1 MATSPAVISSHEPN
15 SLPRGGPDA
24 CVAASLMACLVY
36 CCCSLPQGSL
46 YTSPHWIL
54 GITCPLIQTEVG
66 ATQGAFVVLAK
77 QPLLQVPIS
86 RSAVADTA
94 TAIGASA
101 AVAVQQLRHGSSSR
115 YGSRG
120 TALSGALGH
129 TTVGPLT
136 PSRLGCEASSVKLSG
151 QHSSKA
157 AGSLQGHK
165 QVTVAASAGP
175 ASNAICSSPSSA
187 LHRLQRPGSAGSSS
201 YHSSSIGSPG
211 AAAAATHVTEVASTQ
226 QLSIL
231 AAKFVLQQMAI
242 ITLAYDGACRLHSVV
257 EGVTRCCWHSPT
269 GSSYLAVDVCPGP
282 HGQVRLVLPLVK
294 GHVVCTWWCALVL
307 LHALSDRLTSAEH
320 KAIGMPKAAFPA
332 AL

>member
-1 MATSPAVISSHEPN
+1 M
-15 SLPRGGPDA
+15 RQ
-24 CVAASLMACLVY
+24 AA
-36 CCCSLPQGSL
+36 L

-101 AVAVQQLRHGSSSR
+101 AVAVQQLRRGSSSR

-120 TALSGALGH
+120 AALSGALGH
-129 TTVGPLT
+129 TTLGPLT

-157 AGSLQGHK
+157 AGSSLQGHK
-165 QVTVAASAGP
+165 QVSMVACAGT

-201 YHSSSIGSPG
+201 YHSSSAGSPN
-211 AAAAATHVTEVASTQ
+211 AAAAATQVTEVASTQ

-231 AAKFVLQQMAI
+231 AAKFVWQQMAI
-242 ITLAYDGACRLHSVV
+242 LTLSYDGACRLHSVV

-269 GSSYLAVDVCPGP
+269 GTSYVAVDVCSGP
-282 HGQVRLVLPLVK
+282 HGQVRLVLPLK
-294 GHVVCTWWCALVL
+294 GHVVCICPVTCIQLV
-307 LHALSDRLTSAEH
+307 
-320 KAIGMPKAAFPA
+320 G
-332 AL
+332 